1 MDRMSTL
8 PTIKC
13 SSCAADID
21 ILHLADHVCVTE
33 APSTTAVPEPMSPT
47 STLSTGSPSSVL
59 SPKLNRAA
67 TFQGPTF
74 SKRSDRPAPTG
85 RMPPP
90 PRIDSNAANKPFRP
104 LEPEPLSSQSEPRSR
119 TPGLA
124 PPRSP
129 FKMTRS
135 VTTPNART
143 MGPPSPGL
151 TSNLD
156 SPFPRF
162 PPRNA
167 TPNSPKPQ
175 PRERLEP
182 YTQDYAQPSPLFAPL
197 SPRFNGG
204 ENVSR
209 RLENIAPGPFDR
221 KPSMASMIKQLAE
234 DSQSF
239 GHKRTPTNGSVA
251 SARSL
256 PRRNPST
263 ASNASHSS
271 AYSHRSIG
279 LPSHPKLGMGAANTQ
294 SPLPSTSEQ
303 VEGIDDFLDR
313 LQRESKP
320 STAAR
325 TGAVRQDSQ
334 GRKEPPPRPRRPST
348 KDLPPVNMSDL
359 DTQDFMSLPN
369 TMFPSRGSSRSG
381 SESDMPRGLVP
392 SHALRPAPL
401 VASGLNDAPLNPLH
415 TPSDSGFS
423 DDSYGSGFR
432 SVASSRSSPPESE
445 AAHSRQVSKISRSDF
460 VAEEPVEPVEPVP
473 RSASPESY
481 AEARPV
487 RAPRSYIRSD
497 TGPIPRALSPGWR
510 QPTFPPGGYAKYPES
525 PLDPA
530 IQMGAISPRTREP
543 SPARDPAEV
552 SGSESAPIA
561 TYEPRQADVRRPKPV
576 SKGNCRGCSEPIIGK
591 SVKDSSGRLSGRY
604 HKHCFVCR
612 TCSDPFPT
620 AEFYVY
626 ENSPYCEHHYHKL
639 NGSLC
644 GACNRGIEGQYLETD
659 TSQKFHP
666 RCFTCTTCRIVLRD
680 GYFEVSGR
688 RYCDRHAQS
697 AAAPPR
703 SRLGP
708 GNYQPRNL
716 QKRGTR
722 LMMMA

>member
-1 MDRMSTL
+1 M
-8 PTIKC
+8 
-13 SSCAADID
+13 
-21 ILHLADHVCVTE
+21 
-33 APSTTAVPEPMSPT
+33 PM
-47 STLSTGSPSSVL
+47 
-59 SPKLNRAA
+59 
-67 TFQGPTF
+67 
-74 SKRSDRPAPTG
+74 
-85 RMPPP
+85 
-90 PRIDSNAANKPFRP
+90 
-104 LEPEPLSSQSEPRSR
+104 SSQSDPRSR

-135 VTTPNART
+135 VTTPNVRT
-143 MGPPSPGL
+143 MGSPSPGL

-162 PPRNA
+162 PPKGA

-175 PRERLEP
+175 TRERLEP
-182 YTQDYAQPSPLFAPL
+182 YPQDYAQPSPLFAPL

-204 ENVSR
+204 ENISK

-221 KPSMASMIKQLAE
+221 RPSMTKQLAE
-234 DSQSF
+234 NSQAF

-256 PRRNPST
+256 PRRNGSS
-263 ASNASHSS
+263 ASNASHNST
-271 AYSHRSIG
+271 YSNRSVG
-279 LPSHPKLGMGAANTQ
+279 LPTRPKPGMGAANVQT
-294 SPLPSTSEQ
+294 SLPSTSEQ
-303 VEGIDDFLDR
+303 IEGIDDFLDR
-313 LQRESKP
+313 LQRESEP
-320 STAAR
+320 STTAR
-325 TGAVRQDSQ
+325 NKPETEYPVRQESRE
-334 GRKEPPPRPRRPST
+334 RKEPPPRPRRPST
-348 KDLPPVNMSDL
+348 KDLPPADMSDL

-369 TMFPSRGSSRSG
+369 SLFPSRGSSRSG
-381 SESDMPRGLVP
+381 SESDMPRGLAP

-401 VASGLNDAPLNPLH
+401 VASGPNDVSLNALH

-460 VAEEPVEPVEPVP
+460 VAEEPVESVP

-487 RAPRSYIRSD
+487 RAPRSYMRPDGS
-497 TGPIPRALSPGWR
+497 GPVPRALSPGWR
-510 QPTFPPGGYAKYPES
+510 QPTFPPGGYARYPES

-530 IQMGAISPRTREP
+530 VQLGATSPRMREP
-543 SPARDPAEV
+543 SPARDPAEA
-552 SGSESAPIA
+552 SGSESNPAVV
-561 TYEPRQADVRRPKPV
+561 YEPRQADVRRPKPV
-576 SKGNCRGCSEPIIGK
+576 SKGNCRGCSEPIVGK
-591 SVKDSSGRLSGRY
+591 SVKDSSGRLTGRY

-644 GACNRGIEGQYLETD
+644 SNCNRGIEGQYLETD
-659 TSQKFHP
+659 TRQKFHP
-666 RCFTCTTCRIVLRD
+666 RCFTCTTCRVVLRD
-680 GYFEVSGR
+680 GYFEVAGR

>member
-21 ILHLADHVCVTE
+21 ILHLADHVCITA

-47 STLSTGSPSSVL
+47 STISTASPSSIV

-74 SKRSDRPAPTG
+74 SNRSDRPVPTG

-104 LEPEPLSSQSEPRSR
+104 LEPSPMSSQSDPRSR

-124 PPRSP
+124 PPKSP

-162 PPRNA
+162 PPKNA
-167 TPNSPKPQ
+167 APSSPNPQ
-175 PRERLEP
+175 PRQRLDP
-182 YTQDYAQPSPLFAPL
+182 YPQDYAQPNALFAPL
-197 SPRFNGG
+197 SPRCNGG
-204 ENVSR
+204 ENISK

-221 KPSMASMIKQLAE
+221 RPSMTRQVAE
-234 DSQSF
+234 DNQAF
-239 GHKRTPTNGSVA
+239 EHKRTPTNGSIG

-256 PRRNPST
+256 PRRNGSV
-263 ASNASHSS
+263 ASNASHTS
-271 AYSHRSIG
+271 AYSSRSIG
-279 LPSHPKLGMGAANTQ
+279 LPSHPKSGMGSANAQ

-303 VEGIDDFLDR
+303 IEGIDDFLDR
-313 LQRESKP
+313 LQKESQP
-320 STAAR
+320 STTAR
-325 TGAVRQDSQ
+325 ENSTRQDS
-334 GRKEPPPRPRRPST
+334 REPPVRPRRPST
-348 KDLPPVNMSDL
+348 KDLPSAGMSDL
-359 DTQDFMSLPN
+359 DTQEFMSLPS

-381 SESDMPRGLVP
+381 SESDMPRGLAP

-401 VASGLNDAPLNPLH
+401 GASGLNDMPLNALH

-432 SVASSRSSPPESE
+432 SIASSRSSPPESE

-460 VAEEPVEPVEPVP
+460 VDEEPMEPVL

-481 AEARPV
+481 AEGRPV
-487 RAPRSYIRSD
+487 RAPRSYMGSD
-497 TGPIPRALSPGWR
+497 GSRPIPRALSPGWR
-510 QPTFPPGGYAKYPES
+510 QPTFPPGGHAKYPES

-530 IQMGAISPRTREP
+530 VQMGAISPRTRDI

-552 SGSESAPIA
+552 SGSESIPMA
-561 TYEPRQADVRRPKPV
+561 TYEPYQAEVRRPSKT
-576 SKGNCRGCSEPIIGK
+576 SKGICRGCSEPIIGK
-591 SVKDSSGRLSGRY
+591 SVKDSSGRLTGRY

-644 GACNRGIEGQYLETD
+644 STCNHGIEGQYLETD
-659 TSQKFHP
+659 TRQKFHP
-666 RCFTCTTCRIVLRD
+666 KCFTCTTCRIVLRD

-688 RYCDRHAQS
+688 RYCERHAQS